1 MTATIYHH
9 LQQLLNQ
16 GLTVAAATITEVKG
30 SVPREVGA
38 KMVVHPLGQHIGTV
52 GGGCGEADVIR
63 AGLDVMSDGQERNV
77 PVDLTEPVSMESMGV
92 CGGMMNVF
100 VEQWRAAEFGPILD
114 ALVASID
121 QREPVALLS
130 VTEAD
135 GGLVEALG
143 KRCVVWLDEERP
155 PVGELGLGELEAQ
168 ALADARTALAERT
181 HRQLTYATEAGIV
194 RVFADIQAPPP
205 QLIIVGA
212 GHIAVPLAR
221 MAKINDFQV
230 VVLDDRPQYA
240 HPNRF
245 PDADQVVAGPFRE
258 ELAALRNGRAA
269 FDPNTYIVL
278 VTRGHQH
285 DVECLL
291 EVLDDPVA
299 YIGMIGSRRRIR
311 AVFELL
317 EREQGVPAH
326 KFDRIY
332 APVGIDIGAQTPA
345 EIATCI
351 MAEIINVLRGGPA
364 PSLSDEIREQR
375 LARRARGKVTG

>member
-1 MTATIYHH
+1 MPATIYHH

-63 AGLDVMSDGQERNV
+63 AGLDALSDGQERNV
-77 PVDLTEPVSMESMGV
+77 PVDLTEPISMESMGV
-92 CGGMMNVF
+92 CGGVMNVF
-100 VEQWRAAEFGPILD
+100 VEPWAAPEYGPILD
-114 ALVASID
+114 ALVTSID
-121 QREPVALLS
+121 QREPVALLT
-130 VTEAD
+130 VTDAD
-135 GGLVEALG
+135 GDLAGARG
-143 KRCVVWLDEERP
+143 KRCVVWPDETRP
-155 PVGELGLGELEAQ
+155 PVGELGLGELETQ
-168 ALADARTALAERT
+168 ILDDARTAIAERS
-181 HRQLTYATEAGIV
+181 HRQLAYTTEAGTA
-194 RVFADIQAPPP
+194 RVFTDVQVPPP

-212 GHIAVPLAR
+212 GHIAVPLAQ

-230 VVLDDRPQYA
+230 TVLDDRPQYA
-240 HPNRF
+240 HPDRF
-245 PDADQVVAGPFRE
+245 PEADRVVAGPFRE
-258 ELAALRNGRAA
+258 ELRALRNGRPA

-317 EREQGVPAH
+317 ETEQGIPAH

-332 APVGIDIGAQTPA
+332 APIGIDIGAQTPA

-364 PSLSDEIREQR
+364 PSLSDEIRAQR
-375 LARRARGKVTG
+375 LARRARAEVR

>member
-1 MTATIYHH
+1 MPASIYHH

-16 GLTVAAATITEVKG
+16 GLTVAAATVTEVKG
-30 SVPREVGA
+30 SAPREVGA

-52 GGGCGEADVIR
+52 GGGYGEANVIR
-63 AGLDVMSDGQERNV
+63 AGLDALSDGRERNV
-77 PVDLTEPVSMESMGV
+77 SVDLTEPISMESMGV
-92 CGGMMNVF
+92 CGGVMNVF
-100 VEQWRAAEFGPILD
+100 VEPWADREYGPLLD
-114 ALVASID
+114 ALVTSID
-121 QREPVALLS
+121 QREPVALLA

-135 GGLVEALG
+135 GELAGARG
-143 KRCVVWLDEERP
+143 HRCVVWQDPGRA
-155 PVGELGLGELEAQ
+155 PVGGLGLGELEAPV
-168 ALADARTALAERT
+168 LDDARAALAERN
-181 HRQLTYATEAGIV
+181 HRQFVYTTERGTV
-194 RVFADIQAPPP
+194 RVFVDVQAPPP

-212 GHIAVPLAR
+212 GHIAVPLAQ
-221 MAKINDFQV
+221 MARLNDFQV
-230 VVLDDRPQYA
+230 TVLDDRPQYA
-240 HPNRF
+240 HPDRF
-245 PDADQVVAGPFRE
+245 PEADRVIAGPFRK
-258 ELAALRNGRAA
+258 ELRALRNGRPV

-291 EVLDDPVA
+291 EVLDDPVI

-317 EREQGVPAH
+317 EAEQGIPAH

-332 APVGIDIGAQTPA
+332 APIGIDIGAQTPA

-364 PSLSDEIREQR
+364 PSLSDEIR
-375 LARRARGKVTG
+375 A